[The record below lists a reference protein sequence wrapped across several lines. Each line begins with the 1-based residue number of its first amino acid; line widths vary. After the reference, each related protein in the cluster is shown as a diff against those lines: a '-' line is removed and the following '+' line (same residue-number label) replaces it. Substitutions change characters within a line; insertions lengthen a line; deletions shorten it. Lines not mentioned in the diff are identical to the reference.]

1 MDLNKLQT
9 LLETDVSPVGVL
21 SGANFKIQDVDWDF
35 KSVTIIT
42 KGGRKGPNQPP
53 SPPDED
59 QPNIEIIDPPD
70 DEGGGDEDNEGSGDD
85 NTSQEIKIGSI
96 IQDFKTGQYG
106 KVTNIHPNGDI
117 DWIPADED
125 ELRREGFI
133 ASMKLDR
140 SNLDG
145 FIG

>member
-1 MDLNKLQT
+1 MNLNELQS
-9 LLETDVSPVGVL
+9 LLETGPQV
-21 SGANFKIQDVDWDF
+21 QDVNWDF

-42 KGGRKGPNQPP
+42 KGKNTRKRKK
-53 SPPDED
+53 DEEFED
-59 QPNIEIIDPPD
+59 ESDTEVIDPQESFPID
-70 DEGGGDEDNEGSGDD
+70 SDSDSDGDGDSD

-106 KVTNIHPNGDI
+106 KVTNIHPNGDV
-117 DWIPADED
+117 DWVPADED

-140 SNLDG
+140 SNLNG